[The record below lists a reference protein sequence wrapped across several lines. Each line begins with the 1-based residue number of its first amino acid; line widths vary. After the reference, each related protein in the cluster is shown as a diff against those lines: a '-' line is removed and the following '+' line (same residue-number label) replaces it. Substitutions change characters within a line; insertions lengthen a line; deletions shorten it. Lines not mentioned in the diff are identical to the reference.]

1 MYFCKNT
8 QACQSFGIPV
18 TVTPVKMNVCC
29 MVIEKLQG
37 TSPRLY
43 TLIAPLV
50 MRRSVLR
57 LNNNYPFW
65 TSRSHTWFVAEEG
78 ESVLGF
84 VPVEV
89 RDNGVVKINNYYVSG
104 DDNRLLSRLIQEIV
118 NDYRGDYTIQS
129 VTHTRHIPVFLSE
142 KFQTVKEWKLYVKM
156 QYGEKPCGESANG

>member
-1 MYFCKNT
+1 
-8 QACQSFGIPV
+8 
-18 TVTPVKMNVCC
+18 
-29 MVIEKLQG
+29 
-37 TSPRLY
+37 
-43 TLIAPLV
+43 

-65 TSRSHTWFVAEEG
+65 TSVHTLVRCRG
-78 ESVLGF
+78 RESVLGF

>member
-1 MYFCKNT
+1 MPVIRNPGDGHS
-8 QACQSFGIPV
+8 CQDECVLYGNRKVTRNLAPSLYADRSFGHAA
-18 TVTPVKMNVCC
+18 
-29 MVIEKLQG
+29 QR
-37 TSPRLY
+37 TSPEQQLSF
-43 TLIAPLV
+43 LDF
-50 MRRSVLR
+50 
-57 LNNNYPFW
+57 PF
-65 TSRSHTWFVAEEG
+65 TH
-78 ESVLGF
+78 F

>member
-18 TVTPVKMNVCC
+18 TAAPVKMNVCC

-89 RDNGVVKINNYYVSG
+89 RDNGVVKIINYYVSG
-104 DDNRLLSRLIQEIV
+104 DDNRLLSR
-118 NDYRGDYTIQS
+118 
-129 VTHTRHIPVFLSE
+129 
-142 KFQTVKEWKLYVKM
+142 
-156 QYGEKPCGESANG
+156 